1 MWDLVFNP
9 LNFFGGLAL
18 ATVFFTVKD
27 AVNSRLSGKA
37 RTSVWDNFNENLN
50 KLRRSYSLYTD
61 RLDTIYSTRDEV
73 QNKFTHAFPSY
84 SFDAS
89 FNASHVN
96 KTHQDLNN
104 FLLMMNEA
112 DDFPS
117 DTKSSVLSKHI
128 DKLKKASTDLD
139 WMMNCSANSIKNFSQ
154 QLETNLKRKSFSLEN
169 QALYQKRFNIMSETF
184 NEMRKNFAPV
194 FLEKVPSTIY
204 AAEKELNSYNSYV
217 DDTHNKFMNYYD
229 NDADYDNYPLNKAFE
244 SAEKALLLVSDFT
257 STVMNQTATYRAI
270 LKRMV
275 SSTPEQQQAYDAA
288 LESLVQAELTV
299 YDSGNPNETF
309 ATITQPF
316 LDFATE
322 NQLIDGIIISAN
334 S

>member
-1 MWDLVFNP
+1 MWDLTFNP
-9 LNFFGGLAL
+9 LNFLGGLAL
-18 ATVFFTVKD
+18 ATAFFVVKD
-27 AVNSRLSGKA
+27 VVNSRLSGKA
-37 RTSVWDNFNENLN
+37 RTNVWDNFNENLN
-50 KLRRSYSLYTD
+50 KLRRAYALYVD
-61 RLDTIYSTRDEV
+61 RLDVIGSTRDEV
-73 QNKFTHAFPSY
+73 QDKFTHAFPSY

-89 FNASHVN
+89 FNASLVN

-112 DDFPS
+112 DNFPS
-117 DTKSSVLSKHI
+117 DTKSSLLSKHI

-154 QLETNLKRKSFSLEN
+154 QLDTNLKRKSSSLEK
-169 QALYQKRFNIMSETF
+169 QALYQKRFKIMSETF
-184 NEMRKNFAPV
+184 SEMRKNFAPV

-217 DDTHNKFMNYYD
+217 DDTHNKFMHYYD

-244 SAEKALLLVSDFT
+244 SAEKALLPVSDFM

-270 LKRMV
+270 LGRMTIQ
-275 SSTPEQQQAYDAA
+275 TPVQQQAYDAA

-299 YDSGNPNETF
+299 YDSGNPHETF
-309 ATITQPF
+309 TKITQPF

-322 NQLIDGIIISAN
+322 NQLIDGIVLN